1 MEDHLSRGFVVLPAP
16 YIQWS
21 SRTRPPPT
29 RTHISLHC
37 LDQDIDIGIEMHSQD
52 FSLVLLDQEAK
63 QERNKMNELDNELII

>member
-1 MEDHLSRGFVVLPAP
+1 MEDHLSQGFVVLPAP

-21 SRTRPPPT
+21 PRTHPPT
-29 RTHISLHC
+29 RTHISLQC